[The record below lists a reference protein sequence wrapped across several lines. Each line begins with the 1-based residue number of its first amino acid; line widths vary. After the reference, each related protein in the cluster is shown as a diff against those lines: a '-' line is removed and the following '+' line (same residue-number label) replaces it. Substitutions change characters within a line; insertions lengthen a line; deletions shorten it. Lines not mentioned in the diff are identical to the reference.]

1 MMHTYLDI
9 MADTAEFCG
18 RGGGE
23 GGGGGV
29 RQLYLQID
37 EEICKAF
44 AICH

>member
-9 MADTAEFCG
+9 MADTAGFGG
-18 RGGGE
+18 RGGG
-23 GGGGGV
+23 GGGVV

-44 AICH
+44 AI